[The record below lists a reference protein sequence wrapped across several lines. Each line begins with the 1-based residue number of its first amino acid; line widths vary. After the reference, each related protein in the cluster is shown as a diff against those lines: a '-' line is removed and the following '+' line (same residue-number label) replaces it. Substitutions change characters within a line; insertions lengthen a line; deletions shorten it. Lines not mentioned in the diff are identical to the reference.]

1 MTDTSARARCGT
13 RAALTTAV
21 AGVAAAAGSLVP
33 AATIDED
40 ALDVT
45 RRNGRYSLV
54 AEAHLAATPESIYH
68 VLMDYDDNAY
78 GRISGV
84 YKESRY
90 LDPAP
95 DGTPIVYTRM
105 EGCLLRFI
113 CVSLCR
119 TERLES
125 IEPRWIKSY
134 VLPERSNFKHST
146 SEWVLEPD
154 GNGGTKMQF
163 SLEMEPDF
171 WVPPIIGPR
180 ILERTLERGGVN
192 AVRRIETLARIRD
205 GRPVEFVPPP
215 GSGRVVTDEEPE
227 KRRSSC
233 ANDVDVEPA
242 ATTAAEPDAA
252 AGAKAEPHVEADE
265 APSRETRGGAAQA
278 SR

>member
-1 MTDTSARARCGT
+1 MAPKPAMPRVNVHAVV
-13 RAALTTAV
+13 TAV
-21 AGVAAAAGSLVP
+21 AAGAAVVAGSFAT

-40 ALDVT
+40 ALEVT
-45 RRNGRYSLV
+45 RRHGRYSLV
-54 AEAHLAATPESIYH
+54 AEAHLAATPESIYE

-78 GRISGV
+78 GRISSV

-90 LDPAP
+90 LEPAP

-134 VLPERSNFKHST
+134 ALPERSNFKHST

-154 GNGGTKMQF
+154 GNGGTNMQF

-180 ILERTLERGGVN
+180 FLERTLERGGVN
-192 AVRRIETLARIRD
+192 AVRRIERLARIRD
-205 GRPVEFVPPP
+205 GLAVDYVPPP
-215 GSGRVVTDEEPE
+215 GAGRAVVEEEPE

-233 ANDVDVEPA
+233 GNDVEA
-242 ATTAAEPDAA
+242 EAEAETT
-252 AGAKAEPHVEADE
+252 
-265 APSRETRGGAAQA
+265 QA